1 MRRDLVSDLIF
12 GRTKWPMA
20 GFYLYHE
27 YYVMEHFKTDVKEF
41 RFELLFSSL
50 LHRRDRFL
58 YFKDR
63 IDEIKDVVGTVSR

>member
-1 MRRDLVSDLIF
+1 
-12 GRTKWPMA
+12 
-20 GFYLYHE
+20 
-27 YYVMEHFKTDVKEF
+27 MEHFKTDVKEF

-63 IDEIKDVVGTVSR
+63 IDQIKDVVGTVSR